1 MKVRTIDKADGIPA
15 GNDKMF
21 GGVLIHQETDVGHKT
36 GFQAV
41 IIGAFR
47 LAVFVQQETEQLILE
62 LAQLQD
68 IGAGQPVHP

>member
-15 GNDKMF
+15 GNDKML

-47 LAVFVQQETEQLILE
+47 LAVFVHQETEQFILK
-62 LAQLQD
+62 LTQLQD